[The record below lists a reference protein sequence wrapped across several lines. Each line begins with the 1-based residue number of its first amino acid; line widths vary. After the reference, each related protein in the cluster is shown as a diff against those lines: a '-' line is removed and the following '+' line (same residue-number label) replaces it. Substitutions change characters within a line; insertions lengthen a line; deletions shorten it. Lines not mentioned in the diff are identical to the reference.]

1 MLDRIPDTSL
11 NLKSGLFETVELK
24 LIIQHFINNFKSK
37 TMITNR
43 DVFIDGDSLSNID
56 DLNQQILV
64 LKDLPR

>member
-11 NLKSGLFETVELK
+11 NMKSGLFETVELK